1 MRNRARRCPL
11 CGLFTTNFPYSHKQG
26 KFLNI
31 CTVCLEQWRDK
42 KKKGIS
48 MYFKELKK
56 FEHLFDAIKE
66 GKQIQK
72 FHNNTERANV
82 QGIDIKENPK
92 NYRVK
97 PEEKFRPFTFEEIP
111 LGKAIKSKYQGTV
124 IDVFIL
130 TRKTLREGTDITAY
144 TAENSVGITPTQ
156 LLNFYT
162 FEDGTPCGVKVE

>member
-1 MRNRARRCPL
+1 
-11 CGLFTTNFPYSHKQG
+11 
-26 KFLNI
+26 
-31 CTVCLEQWRDK
+31 
-42 KKKGIS
+42 

-72 FHNNTERANV
+72 FHNGAEWVNV

-97 PEEKFRPFTFEEIP
+97 PEVEWRPFTFEEVP
-111 LGKAIKSKYQGTV
+111 LGKAIMSKIIGNV
-124 IDVFIL
+124 KDVFIL
-130 TRKTLREGTDITAY
+130 TRKTWRKGTDIAVY
-144 TAENSVGITPTQ
+144 TGENSLGMTTTQ
-156 LLNFYT
+156 LLNNYT